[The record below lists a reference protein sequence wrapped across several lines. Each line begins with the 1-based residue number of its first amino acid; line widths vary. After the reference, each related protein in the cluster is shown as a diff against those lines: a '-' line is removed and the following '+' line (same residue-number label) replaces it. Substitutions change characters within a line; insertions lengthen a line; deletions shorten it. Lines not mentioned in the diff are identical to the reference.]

1 MRIINIMEEINENAV
16 NIVEEGDETKP
27 VIKHLVLAGGGTYGI
42 AAYGALKETHQK
54 GFWDIKNIID
64 IHSTSIGGIIAIMI
78 VLGYDWE
85 TLDAYIIRRPWNV
98 LFKYD
103 IRSLLNAY
111 DNCGIFDQHVVESAL
126 KPLFLGKDINIDV
139 TLEEFYNK
147 TGINIYFYTCELNS
161 FQLRSISHHTHPSWR
176 IIDAVYTSSSLP
188 IFFKPLCVDG
198 ESFIDGGLMLNYPL
212 RECLKQVDVRHEEVL
227 GINKV
232 TPKEPTIFATSESN
246 LVDYFMH
253 VFNKLLECAMQDLK
267 IESEQEPRIRIK
279 NQIDIS
285 MEPITASSLYE
296 FAASDKYRIDTIQ
309 KGVNAAQEFLERR
322 LL

>member
-1 MRIINIMEEINENAV
+1 MRIINIMEEIHDDAI
-16 NIVEEGDETKP
+16 NIESAEHTNIH

-42 AAYGALKETHQK
+42 AAYGALKETNQRR
-54 GFWDIKNIID
+54 FWDIKNITD

-85 TLDAYIIRRPWNV
+85 TLDTYIIRRPWNI

-103 IRSLLNAY
+103 IQSLLNAY
-111 DNCGIFDQHVVESAL
+111 DNCGIFDQTIVESGL

-147 TGINIYFYTCELNS
+147 TGINMYFYTCELNS
-161 FQLRSISHHTHPSWR
+161 FQLRSISHKTHPSWR
-176 IIDAVYTSSSLP
+176 IVDAVYTSSSLP
-188 IFFKPLCVDG
+188 IFLKPLCVEG
-198 ESFIDGGLMLNYPL
+198 ESFIDGGILLNYPL
-212 RECLKQVDVRHEEVL
+212 RECLKQSNVRDEEVL

-232 TPKEPTIFATSESN
+232 SPKEPTAFVTSGSN
-246 LVDYFMH
+246 LIDYFMH

-267 IESEQEPRIRIK
+267 SEHEDEPCIRIK
-279 NQIDIS
+279 NQIDIL

-296 FAASDKYRIDTIQ
+296 FAASDKYRRETIQ
-309 KGVNAAQEFLERR
+309 KGVDAAQEFMAAR